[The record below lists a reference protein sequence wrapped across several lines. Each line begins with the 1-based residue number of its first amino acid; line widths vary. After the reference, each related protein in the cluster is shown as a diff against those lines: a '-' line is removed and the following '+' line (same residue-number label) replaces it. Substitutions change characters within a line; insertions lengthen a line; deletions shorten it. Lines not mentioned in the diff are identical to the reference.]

1 MFSLEFYQLAVDGRT
16 TDDIFAIAIA
26 VAIAIQWNSLLRFT
40 VDRARITSLREAVAD
55 TTDEHVSAV
64 DRHKCST
71 MLAFLSELKSVVSL
85 VRWRTRIPTESWQL
99 LASKSW
105 KFLVILKF
113 H

>member
-1 MFSLEFYQLAVDGRT
+1 MFSLEFYQLVVDGRT

-26 VAIAIQWNSLLRFT
+26 TAIAIAIQWNSLLRFT
-40 VDRARITSLREAVAD
+40 VDRARITSLRKAVAD
-55 TTDEHVSAV
+55 TRDEHVSAA

-105 KFLVILKF
+105 KFSLY
-113 H
+113 